1 MNTYV
6 VTSAPPS
13 PDADPHLGLLA
24 GSFLGADV
32 LTRHLRQ
39 RGHHV
44 RYVGYC
50 DEYSPRVASRA
61 AEAGVTPHALA
72 RVVGDRT
79 GDALALGA
87 MRPDWFTRPLTD
99 AAHAHWV
106 RRFFLA
112 LWEAGALEVR
122 ELPVFRCAPCDRYL
136 YEADVRGGCRHC
148 AAPVDGGPCGSCG
161 LPQGPGELADPRCAD
176 CGTAPDT
183 VLRRRIAFPLER
195 HRERLVAY
203 YDEIRDGSG
212 RRDLT
217 DAFLDR
223 LLTAELP
230 VVPVSGVADH
240 GVPVPLPEWEGHVLD
255 TAFSGVWGLV
265 AATERLAEAHGEKDG
280 ALPLWSDPATRIVS
294 FTGVDQLFA
303 HAVLWPALRLAEGTL
318 GLPARVVAGEDVRPR
333 DAESSAVWGGDFLRR
348 TNADALRF
356 HLCLTAAERTED
368 DPSSSALS
376 RSEHSSTGFS
386 PAEFSLGEYAD
397 TVATVL
403 AGGLETWTDTVLD
416 LLAED
421 FHRTV
426 PAAAPAGPMTAERR
440 DLTRR
445 VADALGAE
453 AYAPARAAEALAAVV
468 ERALIDVHRLRVLR
482 DAGQDGEYGEY
493 GQDGEDGQNGQYG
506 EYVTGLAAH
515 VELLAAFT
523 VAAAPLMPGWSAF
536 LAGELGLAV
545 DRETRLPLW
554 AGEDERLVPA
564 GTVLPE
570 AVPVHFHEQG

>member
-13 PDADPHLGLLA
+13 PDADPHLGRLA
-24 GSFLGADV
+24 GPFLGADV

-72 RVVGDRT
+72 RVVGDRI

-99 AAHAHWV
+99 AAHAQWV

-112 LWEAGALEVR
+112 LWEAGELEAR

-136 YEADVRGGCRHC
+136 HGADVRGGCRHC
-148 AAPVDGGPCGSCG
+148 AAPVDGASCGSCG
-161 LPQGPGELADPRCAD
+161 LPQGPGELVEPRCAD
-176 CGTAPDT
+176 CGTVPDT

-195 HRERLVAY
+195 HRERLVAHY
-203 YDEIRDGSG
+203 GGARDRAG
-212 RRDLT
+212 
-217 DAFLDR
+217 AFLDR
-223 LLTAELP
+223 LMAAGLP

-240 GVPVPLPEWEGHVLD
+240 GIPVPLPEWEGHVLD

-265 AATERLAEAHGEKDG
+265 AATERLAEAYGEKDG
-280 ALPLWSDPATRIVS
+280 ALPLWSDPDTRIVS

-303 HAVLWPALRLAEGTL
+303 HVVLWPALLLAEGTL

-333 DAESSAVWGGDFLRR
+333 DAESSAVWGADFLRR

-356 HLCLTAAERTED
+356 HLCLTATERTED
-368 DPSSSALS
+368 EP
-376 RSEHSSTGFS
+376 S

-421 FHRTV
+421 FRRTV
-426 PAAAPAGPMTAERR
+426 PPAAPAGPMTAERR

-445 VADALGAE
+445 VADALAPG
-453 AYAPARAAEALAAVV
+453 AYAPARAGEALAAVV

-482 DAGQDGEYGEY
+482 DAGQEREYA
-493 GQDGEDGQNGQYG
+493 
-506 EYVTGLAAH
+506 TGLAAH

-536 LAGELGLAV
+536 LAGELGIAV

-570 AVPVHFHEQG
+570 SVSVYFHEQG

>member
-13 PDADPHLGLLA
+13 PDADPHLGRLA
-24 GSFLGADV
+24 GPFLGADV

-72 RVVGDRT
+72 RVVGDRI

-99 AAHAHWV
+99 AAHAQWV

-112 LWEAGALEVR
+112 LWEAGELEAR

-136 YEADVRGGCRHC
+136 HGADVRGGCRHC
-148 AAPVDGGPCGSCG
+148 AAPVDGASCGSCG
-161 LPQGPGELADPRCAD
+161 LPQGPGELVEPRCAD
-176 CGTAPDT
+176 CGTVPDT

-195 HRERLVAY
+195 HRERLVAHY
-203 YDEIRDGSG
+203 GGARDRAG
-212 RRDLT
+212 
-217 DAFLDR
+217 AFLDR
-223 LLTAELP
+223 LMAAGLP

-240 GVPVPLPEWEGHVLD
+240 GIPVPLPEWEGHVLD

-265 AATERLAEAHGEKDG
+265 AATERLAEAYGEKDG
-280 ALPLWSDPATRIVS
+280 ALPLWSDPDTRIVS

-303 HAVLWPALRLAEGTL
+303 HVVLWPALLLAEGTL

-333 DAESSAVWGGDFLRR
+333 DAESSAVWGADFLRR

-356 HLCLTAAERTED
+356 HLCLTATERTED
-368 DPSSSALS
+368 EP
-376 RSEHSSTGFS
+376 S

-421 FHRTV
+421 FRRTV
-426 PAAAPAGPMTAERR
+426 PPAAPAGPMTAERR

-445 VADALGAE
+445 VADALAPG

-482 DAGQDGEYGEY
+482 DAGQEREYA
-493 GQDGEDGQNGQYG
+493 
-506 EYVTGLAAH
+506 TGLAAH

-536 LAGELGLAV
+536 LAGELGIAV

-570 AVPVHFHEQG
+570 SVPVYFHEQG

>member
-6 VTSAPPS
+6 VTTAPPS
-13 PDADPHLGLLA
+13 PDADPHLGRLA
-24 GSFLGADV
+24 GPFLGADV

-61 AEAGVTPHALA
+61 AETGVTPHALA

-79 GDALALGA
+79 GDTLALGA

-136 YEADVRGGCRHC
+136 HEAEVRGGCRHC
-148 AAPVDGGPCGSCG
+148 AAPVDGASCGSCG
-161 LPQGPGELADPRCAD
+161 LPQGPGALADPRCAD
-176 CGTAPDT
+176 CGTEPGT
-183 VLRRRIAFPLER
+183 VLRSRIAFPLER
-195 HRERLVAY
+195 YRERLVAHHDGTR
-203 YDEIRDGSG
+203 DEAG
-212 RRDLT
+212 RRGRT
-217 DAFLDR
+217 HAFLDR
-223 LLTAELP
+223 LLAAGLP
-230 VVPVSGVADH
+230 VVPVSTVADH

-255 TAFSGVWGLV
+255 TGFSGIWGLV
-265 AATERLAEAHGEKDG
+265 AATERLAEAYGEKDG

-303 HAVLWPALRLAEGTL
+303 HVALWPALLLAEGTL
-318 GLPARVVAGEDVRPR
+318 GLPARVVVGEDVRPR
-333 DAESSAVWGGDFLRR
+333 DAESGAAWNGDFLRR

-356 HLCLTAAERTED
+356 HLCLTAAEQ
-368 DPSSSALS
+368 
-376 RSEHSSTGFS
+376 TGKDFS
-386 PAEFSLGEYAD
+386 PADPSPADFSLGEYAD

-416 LLAED
+416 LLAQD
-421 FHRTV
+421 FHRAV
-426 PAAAPAGPMTAERR
+426 PAALPAGPMTAERR
-440 DLTRR
+440 ELTRR
-445 VADALGAE
+445 TADALGVDAH
-453 AYAPARAAEALAAVV
+453 APARAAEALAAAV

-482 DAGQDGEYGEY
+482 DAGQEGEYA
-493 GQDGEDGQNGQYG
+493 
-506 EYVTGLAAH
+506 TGLAAH

-523 VAAAPLMPGWSAF
+523 IAAAPLMPGWSAF

-554 AGEDERLVPA
+554 ADEDERLVPA

-570 AVPVHFHEQG
+570 AVPVYFHEQG